1 MVLLLLWVLPRAL
14 PARHGGQAW
23 PCVSLATPWVSLEI
37 QVSSV
42 VRITQRPLLVPTFLE
57 GLEMS
62 PGVIQPNALAA
73 WISLGPCETDLCL
86 LPWEGIRLL
95 PGALGQAWVQAAS
108 ETRATR

>member
-1 MVLLLLWVLPRAL
+1 
-14 PARHGGQAW
+14 
-23 PCVSLATPWVSLEI
+23 
-37 QVSSV
+37 
-42 VRITQRPLLVPTFLE
+42 
-57 GLEMS
+57 MS